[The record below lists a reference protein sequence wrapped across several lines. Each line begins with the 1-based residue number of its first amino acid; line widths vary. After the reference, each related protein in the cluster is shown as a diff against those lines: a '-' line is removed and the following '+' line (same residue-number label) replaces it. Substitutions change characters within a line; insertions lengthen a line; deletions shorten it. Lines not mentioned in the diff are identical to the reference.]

1 MSAPDRLGSSLR
13 LGDRHVVEATVDSS
27 ELQLFARDLG
37 GTVTDVLVAAAGRAL
52 VVDAPGDAVH
62 GVGLAVGGP
71 AGLVVPVVRNAA
83 FAPLPEVRAAVRR
96 LLTAAHAGATFA
108 DEPGAAL
115 VLDHIEVRPVGPVRV
130 VEPAG
135 GRVVLLASQPDGAD
149 LTLALVADARTVDR
163 PTAERLLRVIVRFVE
178 RPYRRLV

>member
-13 LGDRHVVEATVDSS
+13 LGDRHVVEAGVDAS

-52 VVDAPGDAVH
+52 AIDAPDAAAG
-62 GVGLAVGGP
+62 GVGLAVGAP
-71 AGLVVPVVRNAA
+71 KGLVVPVVRNAA
-83 FAPLPEVRAAVRR
+83 FAPLPEVRAEVRR

-108 DEPGAAL
+108 DEPAATL
-115 VLDHIEVRPVGPVRV
+115 VLDHIELRPVGPVRAV
-130 VEPAG
+130 QPSG
-135 GRVVLLASQPDGAD
+135 GQLVLLASQPDDAD

-163 PTAERLLRVIVRFVE
+163 PTAERLLRVIVRLVE